1 MDDRT
6 EVEAEGASFSRRGIL
21 GVMAALAAISAAPDV
36 FAAPLPSRKPA
47 RRGAKAVRAVHLY
60 SVNTGERVKAPYWQ
74 DGRYIPETMRA
85 VNRIMR
91 DHRSG
96 SQHRIDPL
104 LVDLICAMQMRIG
117 AAKPI
122 EIVSGYRS
130 PETNEMLRL
139 AGYGV
144 AEHSY
149 HMQGKA
155 VDIRVP
161 GYRVS
166 QLSRLAKAM
175 RRGGVGTYGSGNFL
189 HVDTGPIRYW

>member
-1 MDDRT
+1 MNDRT
-6 EVEAEGASFSRRGIL
+6 EVEGDGVSFTRRGVL
-21 GVMAALAAISAAPDV
+21 GVFAALATIAAAPDV
-36 FAAPLPSRKPA
+36 FAAPIPGRKPA
-47 RRGAKAVRAVHLY
+47 LGGARGVRAVHLY

-74 DGRYIPETMRA
+74 NGRYIGETMKTIS
-85 VNRIMR
+85 RIMR

-96 SQHRIDPL
+96 EQHRIDPL
-104 LVDLICAMQMRIG
+104 LIDALCAMQMRLG
-117 AAKPI
+117 ASKPI
-122 EIVSGYRS
+122 EIISGYRS
-130 PETNEMLRL
+130 PESNEALRL

-166 QLSRLAKAM
+166 QLSKMAKMM
-175 RRGGVGTYGSGNFL
+175 RRGGVGTYGSGNFV
-189 HVDTGPIRYW
+189 HIDTGPIRYW